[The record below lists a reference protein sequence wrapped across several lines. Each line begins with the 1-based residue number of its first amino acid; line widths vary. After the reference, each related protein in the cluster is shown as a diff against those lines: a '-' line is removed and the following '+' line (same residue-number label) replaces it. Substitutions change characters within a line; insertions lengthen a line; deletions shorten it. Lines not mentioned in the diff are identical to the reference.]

1 MPKMCSEVKIDVNN
15 FVFCIRF
22 LNLFFLDFNIN
33 FNKTFLVYV
42 VFLLSPEE
50 FKSCW
55 RFPLSVNFS
64 TVCYLCHILKLIN
77 LDGHFYKNGIESLFK
92 LFDITY
98 VPLLIFPH
106 ILGIHYLKVRLT
118 VYKKWARII
127 ATPTWG
133 IETPTQSHFFVRKK
147 TKPEVVAHFLT
158 MKTFELAYYGT
169 L

>member
-33 FNKTFLVYV
+33 FNKTFWVYV

-64 TVCYLCHILKLIN
+64 TMWCLCHISTLMVT
-77 LDGHFYKNGIESLFK
+77 YQNGIESLFK
-92 LFDITY
+92 LSDITFFAI
-98 VPLLIFPH
+98 LIFL
-106 ILGIHYLKVRLT
+106 IFRVFIIRL
-118 VYKKWARII
+118 VNKKWACLK
-127 ATPTWG
+127 ATATWG
-133 IETPTQSHFFVRKK
+133 SEPRTPPNFFVWK
-147 TKPEVVAHFLT
+147 
-158 MKTFELAYYGT
+158 
-169 L
+169 

>member
-33 FNKTFLVYV
+33 FNKTFWVYMV
-42 VFLLSPEE
+42 ICFLLSTEE
-50 FKSCW
+50 FKRCW

-64 TVCYLCHILKLIN
+64 TVWYLCHILKLIN

-92 LFDITY
+92 LSYIIF

-106 ILGIHYLKVRLT
+106 ILGIHYVKVRLT
-118 VYKKWARII
+118 VYKKWACLK
-127 ATPTWG
+127 ATATWGSEPSTPTPYLCLK
-133 IETPTQSHFFVRKK
+133 IN
-147 TKPEVVAHFLT
+147 
-158 MKTFELAYYGT
+158 
-169 L
+169 